1 MFCFAAVSAAILVL
15 SASSASAAA
24 VLDTFD
30 KIVAF
35 GDSLSDNGNTFRLA
49 GYPAAPYFQGRYSNG
64 PSWVEHV
71 ANATVGTGNL
81 TNVAYGTAYVSK
93 ALLSPP
99 LNLTA
104 GEIDVPD
111 LTQQLQFFLGNHTAH
126 LPNPNTTLY
135 TLSAGASDYEYAFKQ
150 PHTKP
155 DYKKV
160 AGAIVAFVQALH
172 DSPLNATNFLVVYL
186 PDFADLPSVKE
197 MAANSGS
204 QASAML
210 TSLHELTNYH
220 NMVMHDGLSD
230 LATKIPE
237 LQIRLMELDGL
248 AQNSSTN
255 FKNGISPCV
264 TLAPNA
270 TVKSTER
277 SKDPKN
283 VVVCQDP
290 DSYWYWDDE
299 QPTAAAHKMIG
310 DLALKTLAAP
320 SSLFPNSNNRT
331 SPAGGPGVGGKNA
344 TTQGRGSSAKS
355 TAVAHTSVLGG
366 GLAIAAAVAS
376 AFFAL

>member
-1 MFCFAAVSAAILVL
+1 MFTFAAVSAAILAL
-15 SASSASAAA
+15 S
-24 VLDTFD
+24 V
-30 KIVAF
+30 
-35 GDSLSDNGNTFRLA
+35 SDNGNTFRLA
-49 GYPAAPYFQGRYSNG
+49 GYPAAPYFKGRYSNG
-64 PSWVEHV
+64 PCWVEQV
-71 ANATVGTGNL
+71 ANATVGIGNL
-81 TNVAYGTAYVSK
+81 TNVAYGTAYISK

-111 LTQQLQFFLGNHTAH
+111 LTQQLQYFVGNHTAN
-126 LPNPNTTLY
+126 LPNPKTTLY
-135 TLSAGASDYEYAFKQ
+135 TLSAGGSDYEYAFKQ

-160 AGAIVAFVQALH
+160 AGAIVAFVQALY

-186 PDFADLPSVKE
+186 PDFADLPSVKQ

-204 QASAML
+204 QESAML

-220 NMVMHDGLSD
+220 DMVLHDGLSD
-230 LATKIPE
+230 LATKTPE
-237 LQIRLMELDGL
+237 LQIRLMDVYGL
-248 AQNSSTN
+248 AKNSSIN

-283 VVVCQDP
+283 VVVCEDP

-310 DLALKTLAAP
+310 DLALKTLADS
-320 SSLFPNSNNRT
+320 SSLLTESNNWT
-331 SPAGGPGVGGKNA
+331 SPAGGRGVGGNNA

-355 TAVAHTSVLGG
+355 TAVAHISVLGS
-366 GLAIAAAVAS
+366 GLAIATAVAS
-376 AFFAL
+376 AFLAL